1 MLKDFFNTFGG
12 DLYNYGI
19 GVLGD
24 YINYFYN
31 KGKGQV
37 GDKVWVAND
46 LLNGLYSNSKLSFV
60 TCSLNDT

>member
-46 LLNGLYSNSKLSFV
+46 LLNGL
-60 TCSLNDT
+60 